1 MFCGAIGREDLLQR
15 DEYAT
20 DGLRRENYLKLAG
33 ELEEVFIQKTRDEWV
48 ALLDSGGIPCGPIL
62 NMAETFAHPQI
73 QAREMSVELEHPAAG
88 RMRVLGFPPKLS
100 ETRVGVRTPAPL
112 LGEHTDEVLREFGTS
127 EDEIKNLRDSGAV
140 A

>member
-1 MFCGAIGREDLLQR
+1 
-15 DEYAT
+15 
-20 DGLRRENYLKLAG
+20 
-33 ELEEVFIQKTRDEWV
+33 
-48 ALLDSGGIPCGPIL
+48 
-62 NMAETFAHPQI
+62 
-73 QAREMSVELEHPAAG
+73 MSVELEHPSAG

-100 ETRVGVRTPAPL
+100 ETSVGVRTPAPL